1 MWNRKSFIKASA
13 TAATLL
19 ATGQFPIEAMAAK
32 DEETILTILHTNDVH
47 SRIEP
52 FPMDGGK
59 NQGLGGA
66 AHRMTMIKSIRQENS
81 NVLLLDAGDLWQGT
95 PYFNFFDGEVEYKV
109 MNEMGYD
116 AATLGNHDFDIGLEG
131 LKKQLPTARFSMLNA
146 NYDFEDT
153 ILKGMIQPYKVFDK
167 NGVKVGVFGIGIEL
181 EGLVSASSY
190 GNIKYN
196 DPIKTAN
203 AMAEKLKKEEGC
215 QFIICLSHL
224 GFKYENNKVSDEVLC
239 VSTKNIDL
247 ILGGHTHTFF
257 EKPLAYKNLEGKEV
271 LLNQVGWAGL
281 MLGRLDF
288 HFKKMTEKKYLKFSN
303 TFIGKS

>member
-19 ATGQFPIEAMAAK
+19 ATGQFPIEAMVAK

>member
-19 ATGQFPIEAMAAK
+19 ATGQFPIEAMVAK

-66 AHRMTMIKSIRQENS
+66 AHRMTMIKNIRQENS

-181 EGLVSASSY
+181 EGLVSESSY

>member
-181 EGLVSASSY
+181 DGLVSASSY

>member
-19 ATGQFPIEAMAAK
+19 ATGQFPIEAMVPK

-95 PYFNFFDGEVEYKV
+95 PYFNFFNGEVEYKL

-167 NGVKVGVFGIGIEL
+167 NGIKVGVFGIGIEL

-203 AMAEKLKKEEGC
+203 ATAEKLKREEGC
-215 QFIICLSHL
+215 QFVICLSHL
-224 GFKYENNKVSDEVLC
+224 GFKYENNKVSDEVLSA
-239 VSTKNIDL
+239 STKNIDL

-288 HFKKMTEKKYLKFSN
+288 HFKKMTEKKYSKFSN